1 MGPIELISTG
11 IPNLLPMRDRSPG
24 LHHST
29 VLSDLL
35 TRMGHFSPRA
45 RERDPE
51 IDQPEDSPRLY
62 TPGDVSSST
71 ITRMQLGCAFEEI
84 LASRY
89 QRAYPD
95 RYYYPG
101 ELEIDGLYITPDLVD
116 SECYGPDSIK
126 YTWLSSRHSID
137 GDKFTYH
144 WMQIKSECIAL
155 HSDIGRLHICH
166 NNGDYSYGSDAVHF
180 NVWRQQFSKKELDHH
195 RTIILKHRDRML
207 KEGWKDKEKW

>member
-24 LHHST
+24 LHHSR

-35 TRMGHFSPRA
+35 TRMGHFAPP
-45 RERDPE
+45 DPY
-51 IDQPEDSPRLY
+51 EDELEKEKEAKM
-62 TPGDVSSST
+62 VM
-71 ITRMQLGCAFEEI
+71 TRMQLGCAFEEI

-101 ELEIDGLYITPDLVD
+101 ELEIDGLHITPDLVD
-116 SECYGPDSIK
+116 STEYGPDSIK
-126 YTWLSSRHSID
+126 YTWLSSKHPIYS
-137 GDKFTYH
+137 DKFTYH

-166 NNGDYSYGSDAVHF
+166 NMGDYSFGNDAVHF
-180 NVWRQQFSKKELDHH
+180 NVWRQQFSKRELDHH
-195 RTIILKHRDRML
+195 RTIILKHRDRMI
-207 KEGWKDKEKW
+207 KEGYKENMI